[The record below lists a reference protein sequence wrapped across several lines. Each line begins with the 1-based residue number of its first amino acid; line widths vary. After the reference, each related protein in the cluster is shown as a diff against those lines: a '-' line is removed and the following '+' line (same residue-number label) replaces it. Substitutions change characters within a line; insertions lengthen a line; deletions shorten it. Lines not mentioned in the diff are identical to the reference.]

1 MIELE
6 VFLPQY
12 FWSNFL
18 NLTLT
23 TTFLWQ
29 FSFSLLDTCTLN
41 SLHNFI
47 DREIAWYFFQ
57 IQYLDSLVWIPVS
70 NLFETASWK
79 VFFDGC
85 ESFERNLIFS
95 FFSTRNEKLTERRSS
110 GRWYDAA
117 KTRIRFTSD
126 KAAFANNIFPRSCF
140 AEIATAPRTRTGTQF
155 ANSILDLSSWT
166 HDIRAFLKTCLP
178 PWKRNQIDR
187 PRKRSHTLA
196 NRSHLFSENLSSNSI
211 RNEDRCETR
220 DIEER
225 DKPRDNEAS
234 NVRWMYLSKERKFYN
249 FTILL
254 VFIKDRY
261 PPNWKR
267 WQQSYRIYTQK
278 KSLF

>member
-1 MIELE
+1 M
-6 VFLPQY
+6 
-12 FWSNFL
+12 
-18 NLTLT
+18 
-23 TTFLWQ
+23 
-29 FSFSLLDTCTLN
+29 LLK
-41 SLHNFI
+41 
-47 DREIAWYFFQ
+47 RGY
-57 IQYLDSLVWIPVS
+57 VS
-70 NLFETASWK
+70 P
-79 VFFDGC
+79 
-85 ESFERNLIFS
+85 R
-95 FFSTRNEKLTERRSS
+95 
-110 GRWYDAA
+110 
-117 KTRIRFTSD
+117 SD
-126 KAAFANNIFPRSCF
+126 KAAFCKQYLSSKLFRRNCNCA
-140 AEIATAPRTRTGTQF
+140 RTRTGTQF

-187 PRKRSHTLA
+187 ARKRSHTLA
-196 NRSHLFSENLSSNSI
+196 NRSHLFSENLSSNST

-254 VFIKDRY
+254 VFVKDRY

-267 WQQSYRIYTQK
+267 WQLSYRMYTQK